1 MFINSKIILSPQYY
15 GLSCIKIFILIAKA
29 ENRRA
34 PKWVPIWKWLK
45 VFIQRFG
52 PHHFD
57 SVSRRVHSIKNI
69 WSFIRTGDRGL
80 GFQLAE
86 QVFESLSRFLQNSLV
101 HFRVIRVAPYH
112 IDPVQSRLSV
122 LYASQVLVLLLGWK
136 EVLHRQCGA
145 GCFQT
150 YGCTSWSTGLDFSL
164 V

>member
-1 MFINSKIILSPQYY
+1 MDFRALKYLFLLLRLKIGEHQN
-15 GLSCIKIFILIAKA
+15 GFRFG
-29 ENRRA
+29 NG
-34 PKWVPIWKWLK
+34 LK

-101 HFRVIRVAPYH
+101 HFRAIRVAPYH
-112 IDPVQSRLSV
+112 IDPVQARRSV

-136 EVLHRQCGA
+136 EVLHRQCGS

-164 V
+164 PYPKCKPLL

>member
-1 MFINSKIILSPQYY
+1 MDFRALKYLFLLLRLKIGEHQN
-15 GLSCIKIFILIAKA
+15 GFRFG
-29 ENRRA
+29 NG
-34 PKWVPIWKWLK
+34 LK

-112 IDPVQSRLSV
+112 IDPVQAR
-122 LYASQVLVLLLGWK
+122 
-136 EVLHRQCGA
+136 R
-145 GCFQT
+145 
-150 YGCTSWSTGLDFSL
+150 
-164 V
+164 